1 MKKLL
6 SAVLFTCTAWA
17 VAQAQKFEVSV
28 LGGYPLIS
36 GAPLGSISQEKPKDT
51 DTKLKGRYS
60 YGTRLTWN
68 TKGYYGNEIGF
79 TFNRATFRTT
89 LRDADGVETVRQDQ
103 IMVHHLF
110 YNFLIYF
117 MPAGERWRPFMTGGL
132 QVQQYAAPRIPE
144 WTLGHSR
151 NYGGNYGGGL
161 KLKLFKH
168 ALVRFDFRDYLGGK
182 PYDLTFADQTKGGG
196 IFRQWEGS
204 VGLAITF

>member
-6 SAVLFTCTAWA
+6 FTVLFTFIGWA
-17 VAQAQKFEVSV
+17 LAQAQRFEVAV

-36 GAPLGSISQEKPKDT
+36 GAPLGSISSEKPKDD
-51 DTKLKGRYS
+51 DTKLKGNYS
-60 YGTRLTWN
+60 YGARLTWN

-79 TFNRATFRTT
+79 TFNRATFQTKI
-89 LRDADGVETVRQDQ
+89 RDAQGVETLRQSR
-103 IMVHHLF
+103 IPVHHLF

-132 QVQQYAAPRIPE
+132 QVQQYGAPRIPD
-144 WTLGHSR
+144 WDLGFSR
-151 NYGGNYGGGL
+151 NYGANYGGGL

-168 ALVRFDFRDYLGGK
+168 ALMRFDFRDYIGGK
-182 PYDLTFADQTKGGG
+182 PYDLKFADEMKGGG

-204 VGLAITF
+204 VGVAFTF